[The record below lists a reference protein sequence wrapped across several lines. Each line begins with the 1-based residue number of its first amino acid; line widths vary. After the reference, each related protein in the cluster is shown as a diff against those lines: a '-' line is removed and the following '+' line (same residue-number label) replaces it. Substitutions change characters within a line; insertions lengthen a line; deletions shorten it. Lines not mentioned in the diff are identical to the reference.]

1 MNNESTPKIS
11 GSPRPTYAGPTA
23 IPYQNVTKFL
33 WGDEES
39 GHVADWI
46 YASTDLIHMLV
57 YAIPPAGQ
65 CLHSNEHRTI
75 FGADVVYFVLDGCLL
90 LANPEKGEIQI
101 ENSGEA
107 ILFRKDT
114 WHHIFS
120 HSTKQLRVL
129 EFFAPPPST
138 GASRAYAKT
147 RPYLDQIRYTDDSQL
162 GIWPE
167 QEKEKEKTLHL
178 RTERDYLWRREGDA
192 LIGIVVSTEHLTVAT
207 LSILPGGKSTKEIR
221 GGDETLYVL
230 EGVLHV
236 LSESDNGVIW
246 VELNPGDGY
255 YCPRGTLHQY
265 YNYGSDAA
273 KAVVGV
279 APNWSAE

>member
-1 MNNESTPKIS
+1 MNDPPKLKIS
-11 GSPRPTYAGPTA
+11 GSPRPTYAVPTA
-23 IPYQNVTKFL
+23 IPYQNVIKFL

-75 FGADVVYFVLDGCLL
+75 FGADVVYFVLDGRLL

-101 ENSGEA
+101 ANIGDA

-129 EFFAPPPST
+129 EFFAPPPAT

-147 RPYLDQIRYTDDSQL
+147 KPYLDEIRYTDDTQL

-167 QEKEKEKTLHL
+167 QKKEKTLHL

-236 LSESDNGVIW
+236 LSESDNNVNW
-246 VELNPGDGY
+246 VELNAGDGY

-265 YNYGSDAA
+265 YNYGSDTA
-273 KAVVGV
+273 KAVIGV
-279 APNWSAE
+279 SPNWSSR